1 MLLGPLET
9 DEMESHQRVS
19 FESLTEGTLH
29 KHKRM
34 GVLVCNSTAD
44 TRAPLYAAHLP
55 PPKKN
60 RSGHRRQEPCLR
72 DTLMAR

>member
-55 PPKKN
+55 PPKKTVQDIGDRN
-60 RSGHRRQEPCLR
+60 LACVIH
-72 DTLMAR
+72 